1 LYDEISSRADKGEP
15 FRIACALRVLGL
27 GDIPDSSCDGVP
39 CAVRIHILRT
49 LLHKEVLRHLANRGG
64 LALALLLV
72 VAAMLLAFFG
82 KGGSTAGLTGDVAR
96 CYVDYW
102 EESPWIE
109 HLRQNRPAGLEN
121 TVVIRHVSQAP
132 TRGGNLV
139 YPSAAGA
146 IQIHPEA
153 RETPGRY
160 RVMFW
165 HPGPDGGL
173 AGYEAWFW
181 KETHRHFREAAPE
194 RVPVVA
200 EERHQLKGGL
210 DPRSAVAASL
220 VLFALF
226 FTCVYLL
233 PSLTCEER
241 ERGVLLAQAL
251 SPASPA
257 EILTAKFLFYPVG
270 GVFLAA
276 LIAGIYRPAVLASGF
291 FWLALVVAS
300 LGSLGIGMVIASL
313 ARTQRAASMGA
324 LCYMASV
331 ALILFICQQNNIAPV
346 SALALEY
353 HVPRMLNAALADAVI
368 FESWLT
374 LGAATVLSAVWLFA
388 AAKLFRRCGWQ

>member
-1 LYDEISSRADKGEP
+1 MRP
-15 FRIACALRVLGL
+15 R
-27 GDIPDSSCDGVP
+27 
-39 CAVRIHILRT
+39 ILRT

-82 KGGSTAGLTGDVAR
+82 RGGGSGSLVGDVPR

-102 EESPWIE
+102 EDGPWIE
-109 HLRQNRPAGLEN
+109 HLRQNRPPELRHALL
-121 TVVIRHVSQAP
+121 IRHVSQAP
-132 TRGGNLV
+132 TRDGLLV
-139 YPSAAGA
+139 YEPTAGA
-146 IQIHPEA
+146 IQIRVESEEA
-153 RETPGRY
+153 PRRY

-165 HPGPDGGL
+165 HPGAESGL
-173 AGYEAWFW
+173 TAYEAWFW
-181 KETHRHFREAAPE
+181 KETHRFFREAAPE
-194 RVPVVA
+194 RVPVIA

-210 DPRSAVAASL
+210 DPKSAVAAAL

-251 SPASPA
+251 SPASPW
-257 EILTAKFLFYPVG
+257 EILVAKFLFYPAA
-270 GVFLAA
+270 GVALAA
-276 LIAGIYRPAVLASGF
+276 LIAGIYRPVVLASVF

-300 LGSLGIGMVIASL
+300 LGSLGIGMTITSL

-331 ALILFICQQNNIAPV
+331 ALILFICQQNNIWPV
-346 SALALEY
+346 SIFALEY
-353 HVPRMLNAALADAVI
+353 HVPRMMNAALAGTVR
-368 FESWLT
+368 FESWVA
-374 LGAATVLSAVWLFA
+374 LGASSVLATGWLVA
-388 AAKLFRRCGWQ
+388 AAHLFRRYGWQ